1 VPRKRPPSEEL
12 FVRAAELRAM
22 GLNWEYIAKEVNR
35 VERTVRGWQR
45 KYAERWT
52 AALLQAERLMA
63 AQADCESV
71 LTLRKLLLSN
81 DERIRWHAAKCL
93 IARRNDRDKLERK
106 FPAVLPTPLTS
117 DATRLIAFLDGHS
130 DEELAAIV
138 ADFAQLPA
146 AASD

>member
-1 VPRKRPPSEEL
+1 MPRQQPPSDAL
-12 FVRAAELRAM
+12 FAKAAEIRAM
-22 GLNWEYIAKEVNR
+22 GLSWESVAKEVKR
-35 VERTVRGWQR
+35 AVRTVYYWPQR
-45 KYAERWT
+45 YAERWA
-52 AALLQAERLMA
+52 AALLQAERNLA
-63 AQADCESV
+63 AHADGESV
-71 LTLRKLLLSN
+71 LTLRRLLMSD

-93 IARRNDRDKLERK
+93 IARRIERDKIERK

-146 AASD
+146 AATD